1 MGQKIESRMAAR
13 RAFLKRAG
21 VAAATAPAAALLL
34 SAQAKAQ
41 TAPNPYTP
49 PTGDILQDAA
59 G

>member
-1 MGQKIESRMAAR
+1 MKKSETRLADR

-41 TAPNPYTP
+41 TAPDPYAP
-49 PTGDILQDAA
+49 PILDASTN
-59 G
+59 